1 MRPMT
6 KSRSPL
12 TLSSRVSFKEL
23 YDKYHDEHP
32 EKYIHP
38 DHFRRVIGHA
48 LVEYRSQMLEGK
60 VLNIGLHIGKMFVRK
75 CKRRFDLYVIDYK
88 NSNKN
93 KEDIYGCA
101 KCPESKQGRGPMLV
115 CSNSGKI
122 IYYTICHKQP
132 ELAKSKKNWKG
143 KPWVVP
149 HTEDSYFHC
158 TWNMASCRI
167 KNHSVY
173 KFQTQPQM
181 KKLITKIP
189 DLEYTCNNK

>member
-93 KEDIYGCA
+93 KEDI
-101 KCPESKQGRGPMLV
+101 
-115 CSNSGKI
+115 
-122 IYYTICHKQP
+122 
-132 ELAKSKKNWKG
+132 
-143 KPWVVP
+143 
-149 HTEDSYFHC
+149 
-158 TWNMASCRI
+158 
-167 KNHSVY
+167 
-173 KFQTQPQM
+173 
-181 KKLITKIP
+181 
-189 DLEYTCNNK
+189 